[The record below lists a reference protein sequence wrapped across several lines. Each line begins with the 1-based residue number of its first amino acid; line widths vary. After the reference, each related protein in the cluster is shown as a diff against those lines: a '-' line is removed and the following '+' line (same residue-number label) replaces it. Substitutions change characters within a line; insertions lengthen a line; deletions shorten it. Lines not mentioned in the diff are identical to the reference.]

1 MSKGDEYSRRLA
13 RQKDRLTPAMLRA
26 AHFIDQN
33 RADVLLCSAAELARL
48 THASDATIVRTA
60 QALGFDG
67 LAALRAALAA
77 SLGAAASPVQEEL
90 LTSLDSVGADVDRAV
105 ARVLGNEEKSLKTLR
120 TKKVTALISDAV
132 RILAGARR
140 IAVFGMGPTGYIS
153 GYFCERLRRNGLK
166 QILLNQSGGR
176 LADQLLDLEPG
187 DALLMLAYGR
197 PYREASAAIGEAQRL
212 KLPIVLVS
220 DSLDHSLARHA
231 DLIVPAP
238 RSNRD
243 QISLHGATVICLEAI
258 AFGLAAFDPDRASRS
273 VQRLSILR
281 SKIANG

>member
-13 RQKDRLTPAMLRA
+13 RHKDRLTPAMLRA

-60 QALGFDG
+60 QALGFEG
-67 LAALRAALAA
+67 LAGMRAALAA
-77 SLGAAASPVQEEL
+77 SLGSTASPVQAEL
-90 LTSLDSVGADVDRAV
+90 LTSLDGVGADVDRAV
-105 ARVLGNEEKSLKTLR
+105 AKVLGNEERSLKTLR
-120 TKKVTALISDAV
+120 SKKVAALIADAV

-140 IAVFGMGPTGYIS
+140 IAVFGMGPTGYIA
-153 GYFCERLRRNGLK
+153 GYFCERLRRNGLR

-187 DALLMLAYGR
+187 DALLMLAYGK
-197 PYREASAAIGEAQRL
+197 PYREAAAAIGEAQRL

-243 QISLHGATVICLEAI
+243 QISLHGGTVICLEAI
-258 AFGLAAFDPDRASRS
+258 AFGLAAVDPDRASRS